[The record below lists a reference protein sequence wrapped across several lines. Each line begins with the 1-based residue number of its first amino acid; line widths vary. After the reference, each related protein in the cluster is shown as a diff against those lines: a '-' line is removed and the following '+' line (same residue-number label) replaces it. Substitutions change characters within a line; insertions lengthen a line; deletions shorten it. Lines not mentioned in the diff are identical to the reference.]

1 MDLRFKNK
9 SRQKSGLIFMLQNVK
24 ISAIMCNG
32 DKMKKYNT
40 IDLFAGAG
48 GLSLGFLQTKK
59 FKISV
64 AYEINP
70 DMQETYK
77 NNHKKTVLY
86 DDVTQANYSELV
98 KKYGKFDIVIGGPP
112 CQGFSNANR
121 QKNHAVNMNN
131 MLVKEYMRAV
141 IELQPMAFVM
151 ENVSMLKSNV
161 HRFYMD
167 KDDIEIVKKYNIP
180 YNYSEIVLLD
190 KRFNFDGAIN
200 IVKDYDLVCNHI
212 WNNKNYYTLNVIYKK
227 SKNKKKLDKLLSDRK
242 KQFISIAKEFN
253 ITTFD
258 YISKISQKAF
268 NSILDY
274 YSGLINE
281 DELINTIE
289 SAIMIQRMLNK
300 AKEIFD
306 NKIVVEEYKNNED
319 IVVKIKSFAVYD
331 YLKSILGSE
340 ENNYII
346 NSDILCATSFGVPQK
361 RKRFV
366 IIGIKRDI
374 CNNFSMPAGNFK
386 EKNFRTVR
394 DAIEDIQD
402 VEPVYSVDKD
412 FGKKLEA
419 KCNLNALAKRL
430 RNSTVLYNHIITK
443 TTPIAMERFK
453 ALKQGENFHT
463 LDDSLKATYT
473 DPSRTQNTVYLRLN
487 YDEPSGTVV
496 NVRKSMWIHPVL
508 NRALSVRE
516 AARLQTFPDS
526 FRFFGSKDKQYQQ
539 VGNAVPP
546 LLANAIAKHLVKL
559 IEK

>member
-151 ENVSMLKSNV
+151 ENVSMLKSDV

-366 IIGIKRDI
+366 MIGIKKDI

-412 FGKKLEA
+412 FGKRLEE

-508 NRALSVRE
+508 DRALSVRE